1 MAKTIENALTDYF
14 LLAYGEQKSRRN
26 GLLSSEELN
35 SITTAIDPCLVI
47 IKPHA
52 TDNTGLVFTAETLI
66 ADLGLNILIDKRV
79 KFTREQVFG
88 IYGDLCEVM
97 AQGNDGIA
105 FVEGLVGSFV
115 DSNKEGR
122 VLVVYGEESYEKMKK
137 IKKVMREVG
146 KEDRFRNVL
155 HSSDNLTC
163 AMREI
168 TALLPKGNE
177 E

>member
-1 MAKTIENALTDYF
+1 MANTLENAFSGYF
-14 LLAYGEQKSRRN
+14 DLAFGEQKARRN
-26 GLLSSEELN
+26 GLLSNQELN
-35 SITTAIDPCLVI
+35 AIMTAPNPCLVI

-52 TDNTGLVFTAETLI
+52 VNNVGLVTAAETLI
-66 ADLGLNILIDKRV
+66 SDLGLNILIDKKI

-97 AQGNDGIA
+97 AQGEDGLA

-115 DSNKEGR
+115 DSDQEGR
-122 VLVVYGEESYEKMKK
+122 VLVVHGDGAYEKMKK
-137 IKKVMREVG
+137 IKKLMREVG

-155 HSSDNLTC
+155 HSSDDLTC

-168 TALLPKGNE
+168 TASIPKHE

>member
-1 MAKTIENALTDYF
+1 MAKTLENAFSGYF
-14 LLAYGEQKSRRN
+14 DFAFGERKNQRN
-26 GLLSSEELN
+26 GLLSDQEL
-35 SITTAIDPCLVI
+35 SAIMTSSNPCLVI

-52 TDNTGLVFTAETLI
+52 TNNIKLVVATETLI
-66 ADLGLNILIDKRV
+66 SDLGLSILIDKKV

-97 AQGNDGIA
+97 AQGEDGVA

-115 DSNKEGR
+115 DSNQNGR
-122 VLVVYGEESYEKMKK
+122 VLVVHGDGAYEKMKK
-137 IKKVMREVG
+137 IKKIMREMG

-155 HSSDNLTC
+155 HSSDNLVC

-168 TALLPKGNE
+168 TALLPKHDG
-177 E
+177 